1 MRVQTCRVSKP
12 GVGYSI
18 DRWQPSRGNHSETKL
33 KSYEAAEQIDIVN
46 QRYNANSQ
54 YACLLGHSCEVRR
67 YPRHEHIIYT
77 LYIFNL
83 GTHSEHTRFISVH
96 KSAQTTN
103 MCGAHTLFYIVYT
116 YIYIYVCSM
125 VYIARPY
132 ILSGVTSMSVF
143 KRRTYH
149 TRQAAN
155 SARGRESFWEFAS
168 T

>member
-1 MRVQTCRVSKP
+1 MKP
-12 GVGYSI
+12 
-18 DRWQPSRGNHSETKL
+18 TL

-46 QRYNANSQ
+46 QQSNANSQ

-67 YPRHEHIIYT
+67 YPRHIYT
-77 LYIFNL
+77 YNIYPIYIQPR
-83 GTHSEHTRFISVH
+83 HSL
-96 KSAQTTN
+96 
-103 MCGAHTLFYIVYT
+103 GAHALYQRAQICANNKYVRSSYT
-116 YIYIYVCSM
+116 VLYSIYVYIYVCSM

-155 SARGRESFWEFAS
+155 SARGRDSFLEFAS

>member
-1 MRVQTCRVSKP
+1 MRVQTCRLSKP

-18 DRWQPSRGNHSETKL
+18 DTGDSQVGETTVKPTL
-33 KSYEAAEQIDIVN
+33 KPYEAAEQIDIAN
-46 QRYNANSQ
+46 QQSNANSQ

-103 MCGAHTLFYIVYT
+103 MCGAHTLFYIVYM
-116 YIYIYVCSM
+116 YIYICVQYG
-125 VYIARPY
+125 VYRPTIY
-132 ILSGVTSMSVF
+132 LIWRDKHVSI
-143 KRRTYH
+143 
-149 TRQAAN
+149 
-155 SARGRESFWEFAS
+155 
-168 T
+168 